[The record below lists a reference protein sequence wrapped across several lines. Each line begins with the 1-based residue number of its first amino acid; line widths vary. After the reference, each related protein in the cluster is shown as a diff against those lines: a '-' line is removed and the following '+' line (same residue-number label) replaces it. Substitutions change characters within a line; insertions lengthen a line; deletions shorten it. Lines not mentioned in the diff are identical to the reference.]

1 MIRRLWPAALLLA
14 ACAGSYVF
22 GVFSHQKDLW
32 PLGALRQALFAETA
46 LPPAGTHDAFGR
58 LTGFPGKVAVP
69 CPVQTADTAVILA
82 IGQSNAANHAATRFT
97 SRHPGQVFNLFDGK
111 CYVASSP
118 LLGAT
123 GEGGEFLT
131 PLADRL
137 IDDGSYRTVVIVA
150 SAITDT
156 PISRWQRE
164 GDLNEMLRGVL
175 KTLPAGVKITAV
187 VWHQGEND
195 LRFATPGKVYRASF
209 LSMMGTLREAGV
221 NGPVFVAVATRCGS
235 SRRDGNTVAEAQRAL
250 ADGTAIFLGADTD
263 ALLEENDRKRDR
275 CHFSD
280 SGQIKTARAYAA
292 AIEKAKR

>member
-1 MIRRLWPAALLLA
+1 MIRHLWPTVLLLA
-14 ACAGSYVF
+14 ASAGSYAF
-22 GVFSHQKDLW
+22 GVYSHQKDLW
-32 PLGALRQALFAETA
+32 PLPQLRQALVAEA
-46 LPPAGTHDAFGR
+46 VPPPVGTHDTFGR
-58 LTGFPGKVAVP
+58 LLAYPGKVAMP
-69 CPVQTADTAVILA
+69 CPVQSADTAVILA

-97 SRHPGQVFNLFDGK
+97 TRHPAQVFNLFDGK

-137 IDDGSYRTVVIVA
+137 IDDGAYRTVLIVA

-164 GDLNEMLRGVL
+164 GDLNEMLRDVL
-175 KTLPAGVKITAV
+175 KTLPTGVKITTI

-195 LRFATPGKVYRASF
+195 LRFATPGKVYRAAF
-209 LSMMGTLREAGV
+209 LSMRGTLREAGV
-221 NGPVFVAVATRCGS
+221 DAPVFVAVATRCGS
-235 SRRDGNTVAEAQRAL
+235 SRRDGNALAEAQRAL
-250 ADGTAIFLGADTD
+250 ADGTTIFLGADTD
-263 ALLEENDRKRDR
+263 ALLDENDRKRDR
-275 CHFSD
+275 CHLSE
-280 SGQIKTARAYAA
+280 SGQNKTARAYAA